1 MSTTSYAI
9 NTDAITGQLL
19 SPRNDEGRKAASGQ
33 LRLKKFDPIL
43 KCIKTRQVGEA
54 FRRVCTDLSRLHDT
68 LRLVEINVS
77 ESGPVSVTLA
87 IFSLVESE
95 SRALLTFIEKHTSA
109 IKSIKEPLR
118 SVLDGTSFTLR
129 HELKRVFGQDL
140 ARLSPASQPDQVRS
154 DIMRA
159 HGLLANCFQ
168 QSILTLCKVFDPSV
182 SAQLL
187 FEDYR
192 DKIESSILLIKD
204 LGSLL
209 QLARQAEQQQQQ
221 HDVEASLRFIRELN
235 GFCHDTIYH
244 LMYKD
249 WDEFTD
255 IAKEVTASYGSA
267 RHGFMLHCFVM
278 YLDALINQVQMRA
291 VLNDPSLGLPESK
304 SARNSR
310 AKRR

>member
-9 NTDAITGQLL
+9 STDDITGQLL
-19 SPRNDEGRKAASGQ
+19 SPRNGEGRKATSGK
-33 LRLKKFDPIL
+33 LHLEKKLDAIL
-43 KCIKTRQVGEA
+43 KGIKNRQVGEV
-54 FRRVCTDLSRLHDT
+54 FRRVCTDLSRLHDM

-77 ESGPVSVTLA
+77 ESGPVSVTLG

-95 SRALLTFIEKHTSA
+95 SRALLRFIEKHAST
-109 IKSIKEPLR
+109 IKSIKGPLR
-118 SVLDGTSFTLR
+118 SVLDGMSFTLR
-129 HELKRVFGQDL
+129 HELKRVYGQDL

-159 HGLLANCFQ
+159 HGLLSNCFQ
-168 QSILTLCKVFDPSV
+168 QSILTLSKLFDPSV
-182 SAQLL
+182 SAQQL
-187 FEDYR
+187 FDDYR
-192 DKIESSILLIKD
+192 DKLESSLLLIKD
-204 LGSLL
+204 LASLM
-209 QLARQAEQQQQQ
+209 QLARQTEDPQ
-221 HDVEASLRFIRELN
+221 DVEARLQFIRELN

-267 RHGFMLHCFVM
+267 RHSFMLHCFVM
-278 YLDALINQVQMRA
+278 YLEALINQVQMRA

-304 SARNSR
+304 SVKNSR

>member
-1 MSTTSYAI
+1 MSTTSYSLS
-9 NTDAITGQLL
+9 TDAITGQLL
-19 SPRNDEGRKAASGQ
+19 SPQNDEKRKATSGQ
-33 LRLKKFDPIL
+33 LRLKKFEAIL

-54 FRRVCTDLSRLHDT
+54 FRRVCTDLSRLHDM

-95 SRALLTFIEKHTSA
+95 SRALLRFIEKHTST

-129 HELKRVFGQDL
+129 HELKRVFGQDM
-140 ARLSPASQPDQVRS
+140 ARLSPASQPNQVRS

-159 HGLLANCFQ
+159 HGLLSNCFQ
-168 QSILTLCKVFDPSV
+168 QSILTLSKVFDPSV

-192 DKIESSILLIKD
+192 DKIESSILLLKD
-204 LGSLL
+204 LRSLM
-209 QLARQAEQQQQQ
+209 QLARKTEEQQE
-221 HDVEASLRFIRELN
+221 VEASLQFIRELN

-255 IAKEVTASYGSA
+255 IVKEVTASYGSA

-278 YLDALINQVQMRA
+278 YLEALINQVEMRA
-291 VLNDPSLGLPESK
+291 VLNDPSMDLPESK
-304 SARNSR
+304 PVKNSR